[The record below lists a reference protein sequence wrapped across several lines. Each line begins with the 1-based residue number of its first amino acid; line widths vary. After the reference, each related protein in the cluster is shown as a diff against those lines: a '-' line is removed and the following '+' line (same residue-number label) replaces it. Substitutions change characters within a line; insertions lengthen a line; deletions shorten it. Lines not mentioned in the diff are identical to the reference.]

1 MPFTPPQACSAGR
14 KSTSKL
20 NYPFTPPQAYIG
32 SPIAKEDADKDLTSY
47 AAFSDE
53 LLLLVDPAQE
63 VTHTRTASL
72 CP

>member
-1 MPFTPPQACSAGR
+1 MLAVSLHQQL
-14 KSTSKL
+14 K
-20 NYPFTPPQAYIG
+20 YPFTPPQAYIG

-53 LLLLVDPAQE
+53 LILLVDPAQE
-63 VTHTRTASL
+63 VTTQTVWSTRTAYL